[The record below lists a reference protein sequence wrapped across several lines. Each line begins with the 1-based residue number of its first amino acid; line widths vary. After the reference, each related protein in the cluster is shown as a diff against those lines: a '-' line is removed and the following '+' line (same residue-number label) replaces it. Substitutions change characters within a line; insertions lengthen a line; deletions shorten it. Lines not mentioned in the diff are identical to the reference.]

1 MRFTK
6 PPLSFDDQLNL
17 LARRGMAIPD
27 RERARHYL
35 AHINYYRLRG
45 YWLPLE
51 ESGDNGVHRFIAGTS
66 FDDAL
71 SLYVFDR
78 QLRLLLLD
86 VIERVEVSLRT
97 RWAHALAMRYGAHAH
112 LRQDIVGSQK
122 KYHSCLEG
130 LKEEI
135 ERSHETFIE
144 HYRTTYTDP
153 SLPPMWAV
161 CEVMSLGQLSKWFDN
176 LKRHADRKEI
186 ASSFGLDESVLRS
199 FMHHLTHVRN
209 LCAHHSRV
217 WNRRFTFTM
226 RIPRQPV
233 RIAGWFNAGEDRKLY
248 NTLVMLG
255 YLLSVISPDSKW
267 VTHVKQLMAAHLQ
280 AKPQTMG
287 FPEDWE
293 NLGIWKGAT

>member
-1 MRFTK
+1 MRYTK
-6 PPLSFDDQLNL
+6 PPLSFNDQLDL
-17 LARRGMAIPD
+17 LVRRGMSIPD

-35 AHINYYRLRG
+35 AHLNYYRLRG
-45 YWLPLE
+45 YWLPFE
-51 ESGDNGVHRFIAGTS
+51 ESTGSGDHCFKAGTS
-66 FDDAL
+66 FEDAL

-86 VIERVEVSLRT
+86 AIERVEVSLRT
-97 RWAHALAMRYGAHAH
+97 RWAYVLAMRYGAHAH
-112 LRQDIVGSQK
+112 LRQEIFQSRE
-122 KYHSCLEG
+122 KYQRCLEG
-130 LKEEI
+130 LQEEI
-135 ERSHETFIE
+135 DRSHEAFID
-144 HYRTTYTDP
+144 HYQATYTDP
-153 SLPPMWAV
+153 PLPPMWAV

-186 ASSFGLDESVLRS
+186 ASVFGLDESVLRS

-226 RIPRQPV
+226 RIPRQPT
-233 RIAGWFNAGEDRKLY
+233 RIAAWFNAREDRKLY

-280 AKPQTMG
+280 ARPEEMG
-287 FPEDWE
+287 FPTNWE
-293 NLGIWKGAT
+293 NLDIWKGAT

>member
-6 PPLSFDDQLNL
+6 PPLSFDDQIEL
-17 LARRGMAIPD
+17 LVRRGMVVAD
-27 RERARHYL
+27 RARARHYL
-35 AHINYYRLRG
+35 SHINYYRLRG
-45 YWLPLE
+45 YWLPFE
-51 ESGDNGVHRFIAGTS
+51 ARADNGDHRFIEGTS
-66 FDDAL
+66 FDDVL

-86 VIERVEVSLRT
+86 AIERVEISLRT

-112 LRQDIVGSQK
+112 LRQEIFQSQE
-122 KYHSCLEG
+122 KYQRCLEN
-130 LKEEI
+130 LQEEI
-135 ERSHETFIE
+135 DRSHEAFIG
-144 HYRTTYTDP
+144 HYQATYTNP
-153 SLPPMWAV
+153 SLPPMWAI

-186 ASSFGLDESVLRS
+186 ASAFGLDETVVRS

-226 RIPRQPV
+226 RIPRQPTRV
-233 RIAGWFNAGEDRKLY
+233 AGWFNAQEDRKLY

-280 AKPQTMG
+280 ARPEEMG
-287 FPEDWE
+287 FPENWE
-293 NLGIWKGAT
+293 SLDIWKGAT

>member
-6 PPLSFDDQLNL
+6 PPLSFDDQLDL

-27 RERARHYL
+27 RKRARHYL

-86 VIERVEVSLRT
+86 AIERVEVSLRT
-97 RWAHALAMRYGAHAH
+97 CWAHALAMRYGAHAH
-112 LRQDIVGSQK
+112 LRQDIFGSPE
-122 KYHSCLEG
+122 KYQRCLEG

-186 ASSFGLDESVLRS
+186 ASGFGLDETVLRS

-226 RIPRQPV
+226 RIPRQPA
-233 RIAGWFNAGEDRKLY
+233 RIAGWFNAREERKPY

-267 VTHVKQLMAAHLQ
+267 ITHVKQLMAAHLQ
-280 AKPQTMG
+280 AKPRTMG
-287 FPEDWE
+287 FPENWE